1 MFWLYFVAGHF
12 VTGLVLVLLASLLT
26 WQRLERAD
34 IRHALIYGY
43 LNILHAPIYI
53 YLYWTGQIGK
63 ASDGQAEDGTAQ
75 PLPDGESHV
84 DVETETPDGSGSA
97 LA

>member
-1 MFWLYFVAGHF
+1 MFLLYFIAGHF

-34 IRHALIYGY
+34 IRHALTYGY

-53 YLYWTGQIGK
+53 YLYWTGQIGN
-63 ASDGQAEDGTAQ
+63 ASDNQIEDGSTQ
-75 PLPDGESHV
+75 PLPIDEPQV
-84 DVETETPDGSGSA
+84 EAETETPDGSDSA